1 VRRKV
6 VVPRTSMKVAAVALA
21 GGLSVCAC
29 STTQIGAAAVTG
41 SSRITSTSL
50 TAQVASLNSAY
61 AADKAK
67 GVSPQRPRGQETQQ
81 VLTWLILFRVYD
93 KMAAQH
99 GFSVTPEQEEAAQ
112 KTYAAEAKQSNVSP
126 VEYWSAGAALP
137 PDLLPELYRA
147 AAIQEVMVT
156 RLAGGKTPTTSAAQS
171 AVDAQL
177 SHQQC
182 LAAKGLGITVNPQ
195 FGEYDYNGYSVVTA
209 PSTLAANQ
217 APSPSP
223 SPSASPTRL
232 TPPC

>member
-1 VRRKV
+1 MRREG

-29 STTQIGAAAVTG
+29 STTQMGAAAITG
-41 SSRITSTSL
+41 SSRITATSL
-50 TAQVASLNSAY
+50 TSQVANLNSAY

-67 GVSPQRPRGQETQQ
+67 GVKPQRPVGQETQQ

-99 GFSVTPEQEEAAQ
+99 GISVTPEQEEAAQ
-112 KTYAAEAKQSNVSP
+112 QTYAAEAKQSNVSP

-137 PDLLPELYRA
+137 PDLLPELYQA
-147 AAIQEVMVT
+147 AAIQEVLVT

-177 SHQQC
+177 NHQQC

-195 FGEYDYNGYSVVTA
+195 FGEYDYTGYSVVTA
-209 PSTLAANQ
+209 PSTLAANP

-223 SPSASPTRL
+223 SATPARL